1 MDKIIAIAI
10 DEYTNAPEEN
20 LKNCLNDIN
29 SILNIL
35 NTDYEYNLDDLGLVL
50 YSKPEQTT
58 LSYLYRRLN
67 EEFMNSFESDSILL
81 IFAGHGEYN
90 HYLRKGYWLCSD
102 SKFDDPTTWFDI
114 NNLLSFL
121 AYSKAKHIA
130 VISDSCFSGSIF
142 TRTRGGGLEALVD
155 KKSRQAL
162 TSGGLEK
169 VSDGQENDNSPFN
182 KAIQLTLKENENE
195 TLTFNSFCENTIK
208 NFSSTKKQTPEY
220 GSLNIE
226 GDAGG
231 TYIFKKKIKESYNGI
246 SYTNMI
252 LPLEIDKRINIDSKI
267 NIPIFSG
274 STTIDLNIINVFV
287 QQLGYEIINDIRD
300 YTSIEID
307 HLIERSSKHPF
318 QVESYYTILRFDQE
332 YLSLE
337 LSHNDDFG
345 NIHPNYYIYSINFKF
360 NPTRKVNIYDV
371 FDINGT
377 DGLSDLI
384 NQFAEDECKS
394 ILLNTL
400 NEMNTYKLDFTF
412 NEHTLFIYLTNHLP
426 HAFKACGTVEVP
438 LKNVSFRS

>member
-1 MDKIIAIAI
+1 
-10 DEYTNAPEEN
+10 
-20 LKNCLNDIN
+20 
-29 SILNIL
+29 
-35 NTDYEYNLDDLGLVL
+35 LDDLGLVL

-337 LSHNDDFG
+337 LSHN
-345 NIHPNYYIYSINFKF
+345 
-360 NPTRKVNIYDV
+360 
-371 FDINGT
+371 
-377 DGLSDLI
+377 
-384 NQFAEDECKS
+384 
-394 ILLNTL
+394 
-400 NEMNTYKLDFTF
+400 
-412 NEHTLFIYLTNHLP
+412 
-426 HAFKACGTVEVP
+426 
-438 LKNVSFRS
+438 

>member
-1 MDKIIAIAI
+1 MQQSLAI

-246 SYTNMI
+246 S
-252 LPLEIDKRINIDSKI
+252 
-267 NIPIFSG
+267 
-274 STTIDLNIINVFV
+274 
-287 QQLGYEIINDIRD
+287 
-300 YTSIEID
+300 
-307 HLIERSSKHPF
+307 
-318 QVESYYTILRFDQE
+318 
-332 YLSLE
+332 
-337 LSHNDDFG
+337 
-345 NIHPNYYIYSINFKF
+345 
-360 NPTRKVNIYDV
+360 
-371 FDINGT
+371 
-377 DGLSDLI
+377 
-384 NQFAEDECKS
+384 
-394 ILLNTL
+394 
-400 NEMNTYKLDFTF
+400 
-412 NEHTLFIYLTNHLP
+412 
-426 HAFKACGTVEVP
+426 
-438 LKNVSFRS
+438 